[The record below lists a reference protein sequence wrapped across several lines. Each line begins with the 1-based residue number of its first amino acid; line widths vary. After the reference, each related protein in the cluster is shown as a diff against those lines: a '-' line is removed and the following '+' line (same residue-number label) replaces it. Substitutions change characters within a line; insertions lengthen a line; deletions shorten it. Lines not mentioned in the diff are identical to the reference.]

1 MLRPAPNSDSGVMNE
16 STKSSALSG
25 LADTAR
31 DFWATRPVRPRE
43 GGKIGGVCVA
53 LGRRYSVD
61 PVLLRVAFAVG
72 AFYGGAGLLLYLV
85 GWLVLPKEAEASD
98 GRSTPR
104 PTSTP
109 AVLFILCMLL
119 PLSFIVWDFA
129 GVLGLITG
137 VTGLYLLHRHRSDK
151 APAVDTPNQQPA
163 AAEPAAGHTWVYPGT
178 GKGTAEPAPE
188 EQYDH
193 RDPPAWDPLGAAP
206 FAWDLPEPGT
216 PEPEPEPEPEPPVR
230 RSVTLVT
237 VGLAML
243 AAGVGFALG
252 MAPAAA
258 LATALG
264 VLGLGMIAG
273 AFLRGGRGLIGFAVP
288 VAVLAV
294 AFSLLPTGPWRGVSD
309 TVVEPTSV
317 QQVQPNYEASVGNIE
332 LHLNELQLPPDG
344 TPLHTS
350 ANVGLGNISVYV
362 PENVDVQVTCSA
374 VHGHVD
380 CLGNER
386 GGRNIQESAEDL
398 GADGEGG
405 GRMNLELEA
414 GTGNVEVHRV

>member
-1 MLRPAPNSDSGVMNE
+1 MNE
-16 STKSSALSG
+16 SSKSSALG
-25 LADTAR
+25 GIEDTAR

-53 LGRRYSVD
+53 LGRRYGVD

-72 AFYGGAGLLLYLV
+72 AFYGGAGLLLYLL

-98 GRSTPR
+98 GRAHR

-109 AVLFILCMLL
+109 VVVFILCMLL

-129 GVLGLITG
+129 GLLGLLAG
-137 VTGLYLLHRHRSDK
+137 VTGLYLLHRHRSEK
-151 APAVDTPNQQPA
+151 QAAVDTSSPQATTTDAPT
-163 AAEPAAGHTWVYPGT
+163 GHTWVYPGT
-178 GKGTAEPAPE
+178 RTAEPEPE
-188 EQYDH
+188 EQFER

-206 FAWDLPEPGT
+206 FAWDLPEPGA
-216 PEPEPEPEPEPPVR
+216 PEPEPEPEPPVR

-243 AAGVGFALG
+243 AGGVGFAVG

-264 VLGLGMIAG
+264 VLGLGMVAG

-309 TVVEPTSV
+309 TVVEPTTV
-317 QQVQPNYEASVGNIE
+317 QEVRPSYEASVGNIE
-332 LHLNELQLPPDG
+332 LHLDGLPLSPDG
-344 TPLHTS
+344 APLRTS

-362 PENVDVQVTCSA
+362 PENVDLQVTCSA
-374 VHGHVD
+374 DRGHVD
-380 CLGNER
+380 CLGSER
-386 GGRNIQESAEDL
+386 GGRDLRESAEDL
-398 GADGEGG
+398 GADGPGG
-405 GRMNLELEA
+405 GRMNLELEV

>member
-1 MLRPAPNSDSGVMNE
+1 MFRSPPARIVGVMNE
-16 STKSSALSG
+16 STKSSALG
-25 LADTAR
+25 GVEDTAR

-53 LGRRYSVD
+53 LGRRYGVD

-98 GRSTPR
+98 GRAKSR

-109 AVLFILCMLL
+109 VVLFILCMLL
-119 PLSFIVWDFA
+119 PLSFVVWDFA
-129 GVLGLITG
+129 GVLGLVAG

-151 APAVDTPNQQPA
+151 APAVETPSEQPVA
-163 AAEPAAGHTWVYPGT
+163 TESAAGHTWVYPGAGQRT
-178 GKGTAEPAPE
+178 TEPTAQ
-188 EQYDH
+188 EQDEN

-206 FAWDLPEPGT
+206 FAWDLPEPDAA
-216 PEPEPEPEPEPPVR
+216 EPEPEPEPPVR

-243 AAGVGFALG
+243 AGGVGFALG

-288 VAVLAV
+288 VALLAV

-309 TVVEPTSV
+309 TVVEPTNV
-317 QQVQPNYEASVGNIE
+317 QQVQPNYEASVGNVE
-332 LHLNELQLPPDG
+332 LHLNELQLPSDG

-374 VHGHVD
+374 DRGHVD
-380 CLGNER
+380 CLGVER
-386 GGRNIQESAEDL
+386 GGRELRESAEDL
-398 GADGEGG
+398 GADGPGG
-405 GRMNLELEA
+405 GRMNLELEV